1 MGPEYPGEKLENP
14 FGTKEQKAQPDPIV
28 DSLTENL
35 IESTQQQSSPSDLLA
50 DNDSLLDF
58 DMDIP
63 DMDALSDDSVEFQEI
78 QDESKGSLRFGI
90 LGLGQGGGRVAEA
103 FYRMGYKKCLA
114 LNTASHDLEFLRIE
128 HKLQIGGGVEGAGKN
143 MDAAA
148 QVFNQNRAEILIRM
162 REVFGEELD
171 GILVCAG
178 AGGGT
183 GSGTILPAVELARVY
198 MKRLGIENSDKRV
211 GAIVTIPTKGELN
224 SAIVKNNALKVLNTL
239 SDQADNGTLA
249 PFIIIDNEKARK
261 MFSKLTVAQFYP
273 TINATIAKLFT
284 TFNVISTKKSDLIS
298 FDKAD
303 YKSIIF
309 NANETAES
317 NASSHMIFGAANIS
331 KDKLEIAFREDGHSG
346 IGKCMSSAIR
356 NNLESTLLASDFD
369 LQTAKT
375 VGAIIIG
382 GQNLFDSIPGLMEGL
397 EDAFSTIS
405 YLTGNAT
412 VHRGLYTDSSNG
424 IKVFTI
430 IGGLKRPLVRYRK
443 LVNS

>member
-1 MGPEYPGEKLENP
+1 MKPEYPGENP
-14 FGTKEQKAQPDPIV
+14 FNTNNSVISSSEPYPEDR
-28 DSLTENL
+28 LTV
-35 IESTQQQSSPSDLLA
+35 SDHTSILA
-50 DNDSLLDF
+50 DNDSLLGF
-58 DMDIP
+58 DMDEFP
-63 DMDALSDDSVEFQEI
+63 DMSVVSNEQDFQEI
-78 QDESKGSLRFGI
+78 EDESNGSLKFGI

-114 LNTASHDLEFLRIE
+114 VNTASHDLEFLRVE
-128 HKLQIGGGVEGAGKN
+128 HKLQIGSGIEGAGKN
-143 MDAAA
+143 MDVAA
-148 QVFNQNRAEILIRM
+148 QVFNHNRSDILIKM

-183 GSGTILPAVELARVY
+183 GSGTVLPAVELARVY
-198 MKRLGIENSDKRV
+198 MRRLGIEDSDKRV

-224 SAIVKNNALKVLNTL
+224 STIVKNNALKVLNTL
-239 SDQADNGTLA
+239 SDQADAGKIA
-249 PFIIIDNEKARK
+249 PFIIIDNEKARR
-261 MFSKLTVAQFYP
+261 MFPKLTVTQFYP

-303 YKSIIF
+303 YRSIIF
-309 NANETAES
+309 NSNES
-317 NASSHMIFGAANIS
+317 QSDNASSHMIFGAASIS
-331 KDKLEIAFREDGHSG
+331 RGDLEEAFRVDGHNG

-356 NNLESTLLASDFD
+356 NNLEATLLASDFD

-382 GQNLFDSIPGLMEGL
+382 GQSLFDAIPGLMDGL

-412 VHRGLYTDSSNG
+412 VHRGLYMDGSNG
-424 IKVFTI
+424 IKVMTI

-443 LVNS
+443 LVKS

>member
-1 MGPEYPGEKLENP
+1 MYPDEQLDNP
-14 FGTKEQKAQPDPIV
+14 FGKTASTPVEAKEEPKQSIPTETPV
-28 DSLTENL
+28 SPEPLDS
-35 IESTQQQSSPSDLLA
+35 
-50 DNDSLLDF
+50 DSLLGF
-58 DMDIP
+58 DMDDLP
-63 DMDALSDDSVEFQEI
+63 DLSIEEDESTPFVEIE
-78 QDESKGSLRFGI
+78 DESKGSLKFGV
-90 LGLGQGGGRVAEA
+90 LGLGQGGGRIAEA

-114 LNTASHDLEFLRIE
+114 INTASHDLEFLRVE
-128 HKLQIGGGVEGAGKN
+128 HKLQVGGGAEGAGKN
-143 MDAAA
+143 MDVAA
-148 QVFNQNRAEILIRM
+148 QIFMQSRSEILIKM
-162 REVFGEELD
+162 REVFGEKLD

-183 GSGTILPAVELARVY
+183 GSGTVIPAVELARVY
-198 MKRLGIENSDKRV
+198 MKSLGIEDSDRRV

-224 SAIVKNNALKVLNTL
+224 SAIVKNNALKVLNGL
-239 SDQADNGTLA
+239 SDQADAGKIA

-261 MFSKLTVAQFYP
+261 MFSKLTVTQFYP

-284 TFNVISTKKSDLIS
+284 TFNVISTKQSDLIS

-303 YKSIIF
+303 YQSIIF
-309 NANETAES
+309 NSNEGACS
-317 NASSHMIFGAANIS
+317 SSHMIFGAASIS
-331 KDKLEIAFREDGHSG
+331 RKDLEEAFRTDGHNGTS
-346 IGKCMSSAIR
+346 KCMSTAIR

-375 VGAIIIG
+375 VGAIMIG
-382 GQNLFDSIPGLMEGL
+382 GQALFDTIPGLMEGI

-430 IGGLKRPLVRYRK
+430 IGGLNKPLVRYRK
-443 LVNS
+443 LINS